1 MTDSNQEV
9 VDLLV
14 NSMTNLI
21 KVRNRFNFLYNI
33 EINKFISINLK

>member
-33 EINKFISINLK
+33 EKNKFISINLK